1 MRWDVNNELRMKNG
15 ELRNRRASPN
25 SKFPNQNSQFL
36 VIGYGSVLHSDD
48 AVGQKV
54 AEAVADWR
62 MPEVSTVAATQL
74 TPDLAER
81 ISQVDEVFFVDAAIK
96 PIKPNKPRRC
106 FGLIRLQPAHDA
118 YELGQHFGDPRTLL
132 ALAQVLYGRCPR
144 AWLITIPGQNF
155 DLGETLSPETQC
167 GMAQTLDHI
176 RTQIGCME
184 R

>member
-1 MRWDVNNELRMKNG
+1 MRWVVNKELRIENQA
-15 ELRNRRASPN
+15 LRNRRTPAHSQ
-25 SKFPNQNSQFL
+25 FTIHNSQFL
-36 VIGYGSVLHSDD
+36 VVGYGSLLHSDD

-54 AEAVADWR
+54 ADAVADWH
-62 MPEVSTVAATQL
+62 MPDVSTVAATQL

-81 ISQVDEVFFVDAAIK
+81 ISQVDEVYFVDAAIK
-96 PIKPNKPRRC
+96 PIKPHKPHRC

-144 AWLITIPGQNF
+144 AWLITIPGHNF
-155 DLGETLSPETQC
+155 DLGEALSPETAC
-167 GMAQTLDHI
+167 GMAQALDHI
-176 RTQIGCME
+176 RTQVGCME

>member
-1 MRWDVNNELRMKNG
+1 MNNELRMKNG
-15 ELRNRRASPN
+15 ELRNRRASPH
-25 SKFPNQNSQFL
+25 SKFSIQNSQFL
-36 VIGYGSVLHSDD
+36 VIGYGSALHSDD
-48 AVGQKV
+48 AVGQNV

-62 MPEVSTVAATQL
+62 MPNVSSVATTQL
-74 TPDLAER
+74 TPELAEL
-81 ISQVDEVFFVDAAIK
+81 ISQADEVIFVDAAIK
-96 PIKPNKPRRC
+96 PIKPHKPRRC

-118 YELGQHFGDPRTLL
+118 YELGQHFGDPRSLL

-167 GMAQTLDHI
+167 GMAQALDHI
-176 RTQIGCME
+176 RSSVGCME